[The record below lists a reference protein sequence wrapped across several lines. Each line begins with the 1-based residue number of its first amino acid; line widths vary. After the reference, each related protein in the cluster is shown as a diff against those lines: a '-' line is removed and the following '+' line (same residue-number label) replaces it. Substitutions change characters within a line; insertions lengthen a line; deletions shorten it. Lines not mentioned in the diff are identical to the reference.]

1 MSAVLG
7 TYARANVEFER
18 GEGAYLWTVDNE
30 RYLDFAAGVA
40 VNVLGHAHPH
50 LVEALTAQARKV
62 WHTSNL
68 YRVTGQERLAKR
80 LCEVTFAGRVFFGN
94 SGAEAM
100 EASVKMA
107 RKYHSH
113 NGRPERFRI
122 ITFEGGFH
130 GRTLAMIA
138 AGNQAKHLAGFGPK
152 VDGFDQVP
160 LGDIAATRNAIT
172 EETAGIL

>member
-18 GEGAYLWTVDNE
+18 GEGAYLWSVDGE

-50 LVEALTAQARKV
+50 LVEALTAQARKL

-80 LCEVTFAGRVFFGN
+80 LCEATFADKVFFGN

-100 EASVKMA
+100 EASVK
-107 RKYHSH
+107 
-113 NGRPERFRI
+113 
-122 ITFEGGFH
+122 
-130 GRTLAMIA
+130 
-138 AGNQAKHLAGFGPK
+138 
-152 VDGFDQVP
+152 
-160 LGDIAATRNAIT
+160 
-172 EETAGIL
+172 